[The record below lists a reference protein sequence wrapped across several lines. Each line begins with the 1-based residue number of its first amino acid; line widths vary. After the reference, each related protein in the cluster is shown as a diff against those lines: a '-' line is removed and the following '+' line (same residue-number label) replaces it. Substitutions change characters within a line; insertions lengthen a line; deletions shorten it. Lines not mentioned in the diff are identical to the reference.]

1 MVALRSGGRQ
11 DAVLLAVVWVL
22 TAAALALGVALA
34 APILIFWGVVG
45 LAGAGFL
52 TRIHL
57 RTGARLPGGASGDAP
72 DDDDDPADPAGPA
85 GDEEK
90 VP

>member
-11 DAVLLAVVWVL
+11 DAVLLMVVWVL
-22 TAAALALGVALA
+22 TVAALALGVVLA

-57 RTGARLPGGASGDAP
+57 RTRARTTAR
-72 DDDDDPADPAGPA
+72 DDDDPADPAGPA

>member
-11 DAVLLAVVWVL
+11 DAILLVVVWVL
-22 TAAALALGVALA
+22 TVAALALGAVLA

-57 RTGARLPGGASGDAP
+57 RTRAAADAA
-72 DDDDDPADPAGPA
+72 DAAADNDGPADPTGQA